1 MGVSAADGGLLALH
15 LIPDAEE
22 PVHLLLEFRMLFAG
36 DLGLVLEFGPAAP
49 LHIGHRAGGLPWPG
63 GRSSAAEPQV
73 DDDVGGVPDQG
84 FRHGRR
90 RARSRPG
97 PEKILQKLEG
107 LQIQVVG
114 GLVQQQKVRL
124 LPQEP
129 GQLELHPL
137 TAGQPPQGA
146 VPAGQVRWEAQRPQK
161 GGFLWRGELNPGS
174 KKVRTASP
182 RA

>member
-36 DLGLVLEFGPAAP
+36 DLGLVLEFGPAA
-49 LHIGHRAGGLPWPG
+49 LYILVIGQAGYRGPGGGLPPQSLRWTMTLAVFRIRVSSWETKEHGPG
-63 GRSSAAEPQV
+63 
-73 DDDVGGVPDQG
+73 
-84 FRHGRR
+84 
-90 RARSRPG
+90 PG

>member
-36 DLGLVLEFGPAAP
+36 DLGLVLEFGPAA
-49 LHIGHRAGGLPWPG
+49 LYILVIGQAGYRGPGGGLPPQ
-63 GRSSAAEPQV
+63 SLQV

-84 FRHGRR
+84 FVMGDEEHGPG
-90 RARSRPG
+90 PG

-161 GGFLWRGELNPGS
+161 GGFLWRGKS
-174 KKVRTASP
+174 
-182 RA
+182 